1 MQAILLEGL
10 KLNIYL
16 IALSGILMVL
26 LILEKVSNSKTALK
40 RRIEQL
46 ENEIL
51 LLKRGENNELDGKIR
66 NLLNE
71 NKDVKAVK
79 LVRETLGFDLLQAK
93 KYVDDIKANND
104 LHIG

>member
-1 MQAILLEGL
+1 M
-10 KLNIYL
+10 NIYL
-16 IALSGILMVL
+16 IALSGILMIL
-26 LILEKVSNSKTALK
+26 LVLEKTSNSKSVLK

-51 LLKRGENNELDGKIR
+51 LLKRGENNELDSEIR
-66 NLLNE
+66 NLLSA

-79 LVRETLGFDLLQAK
+79 LVRETLGFDLLHAK
-93 KYVDDIKANND
+93 KYVDNIKANND

>member
-1 MQAILLEGL
+1 M
-10 KLNIYL
+10 NIYL
-16 IALSGILMVL
+16 TVLSGILIII
-26 LILEKVSNSKTALK
+26 LILEKTSNSKTTFK
-40 RRIEQL
+40 KKIKQL

-51 LLKRGENNELDGKIR
+51 LQKIGEDNGLDGEIR

-71 NKDVKAVK
+71 DKYIKAVK
-79 LVRETLGFDLLQAK
+79 LARETLGFDLMQAK

>member
-1 MQAILLEGL
+1 MQAILLEVL

-16 IALSGILMVL
+16 TVLSGILIII
-26 LILEKVSNSKTALK
+26 LILEKTSNSKTTFK
-40 RRIEQL
+40 KKIKQL

-51 LLKRGENNELDGKIR
+51 LQKIGEDNGLDGEIR

-71 NKDVKAVK
+71 DKYIKAVK
-79 LVRETLGFDLLQAK
+79 LARETLGFDLMQAK

>member
-1 MQAILLEGL
+1 M
-10 KLNIYL
+10 NIYL
-16 IALSGILMVL
+16 TVLSGILIII
-26 LILEKVSNSKTALK
+26 LILEKTSNSKTALK
-40 RRIEQL
+40 RKIEQL

-51 LLKRGENNELDGKIR
+51 LLKMGEDNQLDSKIR

-71 NKDVKAVK
+71 DKYIKAVK
-79 LVRETLGFDLLQAK
+79 LVRERLGFDLVQAK

>member
-1 MQAILLEGL
+1 M
-10 KLNIYL
+10 NIYL
-16 IALSGILMVL
+16 TVLSGILIII
-26 LILEKVSNSKTALK
+26 LILEKTSNSKTALK
-40 RRIEQL
+40 IKIEQL

-51 LLKRGENNELDGKIR
+51 LLKKGEDKNLDGEIR

-93 KYVDDIKANND
+93 KYVDNIKANNN